1 MTKKIIQSIGNITK
15 KETLRLVEQLNNCN
29 SLILES
35 TEPFPGYHGTTV
47 PDKLD
52 PDSIFLVTRYAYNDD
67 RIIRAIMAVKKT
79 FPFRF
84 DAAPGSLYLNNK
96 PVNII
101 RIKFLPYHH
110 VPELI
115 EIFQDHE
122 IDFMKK
128 RRINPYDSLIK
139 IRKHFRMEESVEGIY
154 QDMDT
159 KEFSYLQIPCA
170 MRWNTFEKI
179 TMQIKYN
186 IKDNNFDAAMG
197 HVYDANGLLDF
208 VRIYDKNFKLG
219 KLIFIRNK
227 YLDFIGKL

>member
-15 KETLRLVEQLNNCN
+15 KEMLRLVEQLDTCK

-47 PDKLD
+47 PDKME
-52 PDSIFLVTRYAYNDD
+52 PDSLFLVTKLAYNDD
-67 RIIRAIMAVKKT
+67 KIIRAIMAVKKT

-84 DAAPGSLYLNNK
+84 DAAPGSINLNNK
-96 PVNII
+96 QVNII
-101 RIKFLPYHH
+101 RLKFLQYQY

-115 EIFQDHE
+115 EILQDQD

-128 RRINPYDSLIK
+128 RKVNPYESLIK
-139 IRKHFRMEESVEGIY
+139 IRKHFRMEESMEGIY
-154 QDMDT
+154 QDMET
-159 KEFSYLQIPCA
+159 KEFSYLQIPHT

-208 VRIYDKNFKLG
+208 VRIYDKNFNLDKL
-219 KLIFIRNK
+219 KFIREK
-227 YLDFIGKL
+227 YLDFMSKL